1 MNTQVI
7 KNKTQHE
14 KYLSELERLI
24 ALDPVAGTP
33 EADRFDLLATL
44 VEKYEKEN
52 FPFDW
57 PDPIEAIQF
66 CMEEQTLRQKDLI
79 PFIGSRS
86 KVSEVLSKKRP
97 LSLPMIRALNKGLGI
112 PVDILIQEAETSE
125 EGAEEVDWEKF
136 PLREMNKRGWIEAD
150 NQEIRENASKLMH
163 RFMSPLEGKIPV
175 STLFKR
181 SLHERA
187 SRSMD
192 KYALRAWTVRILIRV
207 KKEGPKKEYIAGTV
221 TEKFMREVAQ
231 LSWSNSGPL
240 LAQEFLANH
249 GIALIIERHLP
260 KTHLDGASMLA
271 MNGRPV
277 IGMTIRHNRLDN
289 FWFTLMHEL
298 AHVCLHLKDTNVIY
312 YDDLDIE
319 KNDDPEEK
327 EADFLASE
335 TLIPRGG
342 WKSSRACQQKTLN
355 AISDYA
361 SKLGIHP
368 AIVAGRIRHETKNF
382 KILNQVVGHGKVE
395 VLFPSLDGIK

>member
-319 KNDDPEEK
+319 KNDDPEELK
-327 EADFLASE
+327 ADRFARDV
-335 TLIPRGG
+335 LIP
-342 WKSSRACQQKTLN
+342 KSLWYQSCAYLQRTPTAVKEFANQLK
-355 AISDYA
+355 
-361 SKLGIHP
+361 IHP
-368 AIVAGRIRHETKNF
+368 SIVAGRLRWETKNYQ
-382 KILNQVVGHGKVE
+382 ILGLLVGQGKVE
-395 VLFPSLDGIK
+395 DLFINSNEF

>member
-1 MNTQVI
+1 MSVQVI

-14 KYLSELERLI
+14 KYFLELERLI
-24 ALDPVAGTP
+24 ALDPESGTS
-33 EADRFDLLATL
+33 EADRLELLATL
-44 VEKYEKEN
+44 VEKYEKEY
-52 FPFDW
+52 FPIDR

-66 CMEEQTLRQKDLI
+66 RMEEQTLRQKDLI
-79 PFIGSRS
+79 PYIGSRS
-86 KVSEVLSKKRP
+86 KVSEVLSRKRP
-97 LSLPMIRALNKGLGI
+97 LTLPMIRALNKGLGI
-112 PVDILIQEAETSE
+112 PVDILLQEATSSE
-125 EGAEEVDWEKF
+125 KDTEEVDWEKF

-271 MNGRPV
+271 MNGQPV
-277 IGMTIRHNRLDN
+277 IGMTLRHNRLDN

-298 AHVCLHLKDTNVIY
+298 AHVRLHLKDTNVIY

-319 KNDDPEEK
+319 KNDDPEELK
-327 EADFLASE
+327 ADRFARDV
-335 TLIPRGG
+335 LIP
-342 WKSSRACQQKTLN
+342 KSLWYQSCAYLQRTPTAVKEFANQLK
-355 AISDYA
+355 
-361 SKLGIHP
+361 IHP
-368 AIVAGRIRHETKNF
+368 SIVAGRLRWETKNYQ
-382 KILNQVVGHGKVE
+382 ILGPLVGQGKVE
-395 VLFPSLDGIK
+395 DLFTNSNES